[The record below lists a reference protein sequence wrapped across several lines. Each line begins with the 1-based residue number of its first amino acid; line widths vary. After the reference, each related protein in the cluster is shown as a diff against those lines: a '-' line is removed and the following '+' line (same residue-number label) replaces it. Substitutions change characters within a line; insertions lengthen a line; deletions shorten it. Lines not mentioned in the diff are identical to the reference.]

1 MSYLLKKYDISLLE
15 FEFIHTVDSTTVRII
30 KVYEKNK
37 GQFPLDCEIDDAS
50 LFKWLKNR
58 TIPANRAYVQNFLA
72 RNGLNEKDTEG
83 IINIS
88 KGLSLNDAY
97 WVVDSE
103 FDGKFADYNLYE
115 NRFSRVLSLIA
126 FTGYGSY
133 VGTSF
138 RSSPEFT
145 TGGML
150 AKCWRRENGKIV
162 LYKAG
167 TEGFA
172 NAGLEPYSEYYAYQ
186 IAEKMGIRAVQYG
199 LSKWKGKLCSTCE
212 LFNDKSVSYVSAG
225 KLIKSGGIEVLFNY
239 YKTLGESFYNDLI
252 DMLVFDAL
260 IYNEDRHL
268 GNFGFLVDNKKNKII
283 QTAPLYDH
291 GLSLFCYAMDDDL
304 SNIEKYAGTRAPAL
318 YRSFDELAGRIM
330 TDRQRKMLAK
340 LSGFHF
346 SKHSRYNWQEHRI
359 EIIEKF
365 LHRRAE
371 ELISA
376 CSTTNDH

>member
-1 MSYLLKKYDISLLE
+1 MSYLLKKYDINLLE
-15 FEFIHTVDSTTVRII
+15 FEFIHTMDSSSVNIL
-30 KVYEKNK
+30 KVYENDKK
-37 GQFPLDCEIDDAS
+37 LLPLDCEIDNAS

-83 IINIS
+83 IIRIS
-88 KGLSLNDAY
+88 KGLSLNDVY

-103 FDGKFADYNLYE
+103 FDGKFDDYNLYD

-133 VGTSF
+133 VGTTF

-150 AKCWRRENGKIV
+150 AKCWRRENGKII

-172 NAGLEPYSEYYAYQ
+172 NSGLEPYSEFYAYQ
-186 IAEKMGIRAVQYG
+186 IAEKMGLRAVEYG

-212 LFNDKSVSYVSAG
+212 LFNDKSVSFVSAG
-225 KLIKSGGIEVLFNY
+225 KLIKSGGIDAVLDY
-239 YKTLGESFYNDLI
+239 YRSLGKELYDDLI
-252 DMLVFDAL
+252 DMFVFDAVV
-260 IYNEDRHL
+260 YNEDRHM
-268 GNFGFLVDNKKNKII
+268 GNFGFLVDNRTNKII

-291 GLSLFCYAMDDDL
+291 GLSLFCYAMEDDL
-304 SNIEKYAGTRAPAL
+304 LNIDKYASTRSPAL
-318 YRSFDELAGRIM
+318 YRSFDEFTKSII
-330 TDRQRKMLAK
+330 TDRQKKMLAG
-340 LSGFHF
+340 LADFHF
-346 SKHSRYNWQEHRI
+346 VKHSRYNWSEQRMK
-359 EIIEKF
+359 IIEKF
-365 LHRRAE
+365 IHNRAE
-371 ELISA
+371 ELTRIK
-376 CSTTNDH
+376 T